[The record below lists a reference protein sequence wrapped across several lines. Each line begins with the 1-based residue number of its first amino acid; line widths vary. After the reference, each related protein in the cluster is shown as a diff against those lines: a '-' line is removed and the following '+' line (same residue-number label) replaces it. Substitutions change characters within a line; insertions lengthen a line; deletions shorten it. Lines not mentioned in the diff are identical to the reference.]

1 MQSNDG
7 GNNHGMWKETR
18 KESYPEDQEGYEGEK
33 IMGIFTALAIAAAVG
48 AGGAIVSNKQ
58 RRNASTARN
67 VLNAAGKPIPTGAGV
82 TQAGSG
88 TPQGSTSRP
97 RGQAG
102 KRSKTTYTETLG
114 LSQEARSGINLKQL
128 TGQ

>member
-1 MQSNDG
+1 
-7 GNNHGMWKETR
+7 
-18 KESYPEDQEGYEGEK
+18 
-33 IMGIFTALAIAAAVG
+33 MGIFTALAIAAAVG
-48 AGGAIVSNKQ
+48 AGGAAISNTQ
-58 RRNASTARN
+58 RRRASTARN
-67 VLNAAGKPIPTGAGV
+67 ALNAVGIPAPANKALDKTSAGA
-82 TQAGSG
+82 G

-114 LSQEARSGINLKQL
+114 LSQSARSGINLKQL